1 MGMGIS
7 SLSHCIELQAHF
19 QDFICH
25 ILLLERNVSFLICI
39 VSGNVRYLLGI
50 ISRMGISSKPVRSQK
65 EIKMSIVLTNTR
77 NSNLYLLIALA
88 IVFVAILAF
97 TLIPSIGTPNSAHI
111 PVTSS
116 EVAYVQ
122 YIQGEKAIITSPLES
137 ALQAY
142 RLGEK
147 TTMNSLEAVLTAY
160 HQGEK
165 NLR

>member
-1 MGMGIS
+1 
-7 SLSHCIELQAHF
+7 
-19 QDFICH
+19 
-25 ILLLERNVSFLICI
+25 
-39 VSGNVRYLLGI
+39 
-50 ISRMGISSKPVRSQK
+50 
-65 EIKMSIVLTNTR
+65 MSTVITNTR
-77 NSNLYLLIALA
+77 NSNLYLFTALGIA
-88 IVFVAILAF
+88 FVAILAV
-97 TLIPSIGTPNSAHI
+97 TVALSLVGAPGSAHI

-116 EVAYVQ
+116 DIAYVQ

-137 ALQAY
+137 ALQTY